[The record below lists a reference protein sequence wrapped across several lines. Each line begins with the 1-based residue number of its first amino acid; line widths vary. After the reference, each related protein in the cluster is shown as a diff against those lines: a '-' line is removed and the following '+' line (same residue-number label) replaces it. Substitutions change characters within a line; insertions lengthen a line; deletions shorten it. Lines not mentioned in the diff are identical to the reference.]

1 MATVVLL
8 GASGLVGCE
17 CLTQLL
23 AEPSVTLVRCLVR
36 RDFDAPPSPK
46 LEIRITDLEHL
57 DARPAQLRADT
68 VICALG
74 TTIKV
79 AGSQERFRVVDHD
92 IPVAAA
98 RLARAEGATQYLL
111 VSSIGA
117 AERSGNFYLRVKGET
132 ERDIRAVGYP
142 SFGIVRPSLLLG
154 ARREFRL
161 GERLGQLLAW
171 VPMGAYTPIHARDVA
186 AALARLVKE
195 RPAGERIVENTELR
209 AWARAAT
216 PRSRR

>member
-8 GASGLVGCE
+8 GATGLVGGE
-17 CLTQLL
+17 CLRQLL
-23 AEPSVTLVRCLVR
+23 AEPSVTMVRCLVR
-36 RDFDAPPSPK
+36 RDFEAPGSPK
-46 LEIRITDLEHL
+46 LEIRVTDLEHL
-57 DARPAQLRADT
+57 EAWPAQLRADT

-79 AGSQERFRVVDHD
+79 AGSQARFRVVDHD

-98 RLARAEGATQYLL
+98 AVARGEGVGQYLL

-117 AERSGNFYLRVKGET
+117 DAGSRNFYLRVKGET
-132 ERDIRAVGYP
+132 ERDIGALGYP

-161 GERLGQLLAW
+161 GERLGQLFAW

-186 AALARLVKE
+186 AGLVRLVRE
-195 RPAGERIVENTELR
+195 RPAGPRIVENAELR
-209 AWARAAT
+209 AWGRA
-216 PRSRR
+216 SRRMS